1 MLRLACAAFKNGK
14 FRMPST
20 LEQPLKFFVVF
31 IAVVEPISLLPVF
44 SSLTQ
49 GATSEY
55 RHRMALKATVVAAV
69 ILALFALGGAPFL
82 ALMGISIGA
91 FRIFGGVLLFLLAL
105 EMVFARES
113 GSRTSRD
120 EQAESHRRADISVV
134 PLAFPFIT
142 GPGALATVLLWFG
155 PLHLLQEP
163 LQFLL
168 LFLAAL
174 IVLAIA
180 LIIMWLAEPLMRI
193 IGVTGVNVAGRL
205 FGVVLGAL
213 AVQFVVDGLR
223 SAFLHGS

>member
-1 MLRLACAAFKNGK
+1 MLRLACAAFKNEK
-14 FRMPST
+14 RRMPSL

-49 GATSEY
+49 GATREY

-82 ALMGISIGA
+82 ALMGISLGA

-120 EQAESHRRADISVV
+120 EQAESQRRADISVV

-163 LQFLL
+163 LQFLF
-168 LFLAAL
+168 LFVAAMF
-174 IVLAIA
+174 VLAIA

-213 AVQFVVDGLR
+213 AVQFVVDGFR
-223 SAFLHGS
+223 SAFLRGS

>member
-1 MLRLACAAFKNGK
+1 MLA
-14 FRMPST
+14 
-20 LEQPLKFFVVF
+20 QPLKFFVVF
-31 IAVVEPISLLPVF
+31 FAVVEPISLLPVF

-49 GATSEY
+49 DASREY
-55 RHRMALKATVVAAV
+55 RQRMAVKATVVAAV

-82 ALMGISIGA
+82 ALMGISLGA

-113 GSRTSRD
+113 GSRTSKD

-134 PLAFPFIT
+134 PLAFPFIS

-155 PLHLLQEP
+155 PLHLLRQP

-168 LFLAAL
+168 LFLA
-174 IVLAIA
+174 VLLVLTIA
-180 LIIMWLAEPLMRI
+180 LVIMWLAEPLMQL

-213 AVQFVVDGLR
+213 AVQFVVDGFKA
-223 SAFLHGS
+223 AFLHGS

>member
-1 MLRLACAAFKNGK
+1 MLRLACAAFKNEK
-14 FRMPST
+14 RRMPSL

-49 GATSEY
+49 GATREY

-82 ALMGISIGA
+82 ALMGISLGA

-163 LQFLL
+163 LQFLF
-168 LFLAAL
+168 LFVAAMF
-174 IVLAIA
+174 VLAIA

-193 IGVTGVNVAGRL
+193 TGVTGVNGAGRL

-213 AVQFVVDGLR
+213 AVQFVVDGFR
-223 SAFLHGS
+223 SAFLRGS

>member
-69 ILALFALGGAPFL
+69 ILALFALGVAPFL

>member
-31 IAVVEPISLLPVF
+31 IAVVDPISLLPVF

-113 GSRTSRD
+113 GSRTARD

>member
-1 MLRLACAAFKNGK
+1 M
-14 FRMPST
+14 

-31 IAVVEPISLLPVF
+31 LAVVEPISLLPIF
-44 SSLTQ
+44 SGLTQ
-49 GATSEY
+49 GATREY
-55 RHRMALKATVVAAV
+55 RHRMAVKATVVAAV
-69 ILALFALGGAPFL
+69 LLALFALAGAPFL
-82 ALMGISIGA
+82 ALMGISLGA

-134 PLAFPFIT
+134 PLAFPFIS

-155 PLHLLQEP
+155 PLHP
-163 LQFLL
+163 LHDPL
-168 LFLAAL
+168 LFLSLFAAVL
-174 IVLAIA
+174 IVLAIT
-180 LIIMWLAEPLMRI
+180 LVIMWLADPLMRI

-213 AVQFVVDGLR
+213 AVQFVVDGFKA
-223 SAFLHGS
+223 AFLHGS